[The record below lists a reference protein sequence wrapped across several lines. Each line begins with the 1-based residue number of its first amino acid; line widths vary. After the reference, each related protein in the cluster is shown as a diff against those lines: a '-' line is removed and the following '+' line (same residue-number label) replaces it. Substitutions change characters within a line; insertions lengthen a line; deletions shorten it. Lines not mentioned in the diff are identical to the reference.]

1 MSQPRSLNFQSLALV
16 LGSGI
21 GQIFTAGLYILTAR
35 AMSPVEFGPV
45 VTAVAMGGVGAALL
59 DCGSGPYWVRE
70 LASRRIA
77 QDELNSRASAR
88 FVIAL
93 VLAAVVVI
101 VALLVAPLFV
111 ATGVLMITMSTGQ
124 TLLVPL
130 RGAMRAETVAWL
142 VASSRAMSLV
152 FYFGQVALGVT
163 PGLALW
169 TSLALGDLV
178 LAFCAYVVTPAA
190 HRLIFRVNSVRN
202 PWAGA
207 RWYAVGTVGTSAAL
221 LELPIVA
228 ALAGPGEAGI
238 FGGVNRWIQPMSIAS
253 AAFASAAAPFLAA
266 ATRIV
271 ELRGQLLRA
280 SWSLFMTIAYG
291 VTLFLMAPRL
301 VAWLLG
307 DSYSESAKV
316 LQLLALAA
324 LLNTLNQPLT
334 VALQAR
340 RLDHV
345 AAALIALTAA
355 TQLIVVSLLAP
366 SLGALGAGIG
376 GLVAQIVALVATLS
390 TFIVIA
396 RRRSQVR
403 VCCTNG

>member
-45 VTAVAMGGVGAALL
+45 VTAVAMGGMGAALL

-221 LELPIVA
+221 LELPIVG

-238 FGGVNRWIQPMSIAS
+238 FGGVNRWIQPMSMAS

-301 VAWLLG
+301 VAW
-307 DSYSESAKV
+307 KPR
-316 LQLLALAA
+316 LQSHP
-324 LLNTLNQPLT
+324 T
-334 VALQAR
+334 
-340 RLDHV
+340 
-345 AAALIALTAA
+345 
-355 TQLIVVSLLAP
+355 
-366 SLGALGAGIG
+366 
-376 GLVAQIVALVATLS
+376 
-390 TFIVIA
+390 
-396 RRRSQVR
+396 
-403 VCCTNG
+403 